1 MTSRDPHVDPNPFA
15 AEAKRPERL
24 FTFKAGG
31 WIVLFSALVMT
42 ALAIWAI
49 APALYRAA
57 TRPPGDGRTI
67 ESYQFDLGNLTV
79 SRETIVPALL
89 HRDMVPVMEE
99 PEILTVAGVQRIA
112 EEERGRFLVPTDR
125 VVGVE
130 INGEARAYPLM
141 LLNVHEV
148 ILDTLG
154 GVPIAVT
161 YSWTSDS
168 FRVFDRRLEGE
179 VLTLGVSGLLWNAN
193 TLLYDRRPPEPGEEE
208 TPHIERGESLWSQ
221 ITTNAISGPAADH
234 ERALRTIPFQFVSW
248 KQWREMHRETTVVA
262 RQPHLIKR
270 YRRASPDTYF
280 ESEEFRYPATP
291 MPEDQPEIG
300 LGRKDRVLVLWRRD
314 APETRVVYPIKLIAD
329 RAEEISADLAR
340 WEHEPFDG
348 IAVTFDYEGATRTVG
363 VHSEHDL
370 EWTRTLWFTW
380 YAAHP
385 EDRVIERAL
394 ERVDD

>member
-1 MTSRDPHVDPNPFA
+1 MTFPGTYPDTKKSA
-15 AEAKRPERL
+15 GKAKRPERL

-31 WIVLFSALVMT
+31 WIVLISALVMVS
-42 ALAIWAI
+42 LAVWAI
-49 APALYRAA
+49 APAIYRA
-57 TRPPGDGRTI
+57 TIRPPGDGRTI
-67 ESYQFDLGNLTV
+67 ESYQFDLSNLTV
-79 SRETIVPALL
+79 SRDTIVPALL

-99 PEILTVAGVQRIA
+99 PEILTAAEVQRIA
-112 EEERGRFLVPTDR
+112 EEERGKFLVSTDR

-168 FRVFDRRLEGE
+168 FRVFDRRMDDE

-193 TLLYDRRPPEPGEEE
+193 TLLYDRRPPQPGEEE
-208 TPHIERGESLWSQ
+208 VPHIERGESLWSQ
-221 ITTNAISGPAADH
+221 ITTNAIAGPASDH
-234 ERALRTIPFQFVSW
+234 ERSLRTIPFQFVSW
-248 KQWREMHRETTVVA
+248 QQWREMHRETTVVA

-280 ESEEFRYPATP
+280 EGTEFPYPAAP
-291 MPEDQPEIG
+291 MPDDQPEIG

-314 APETRVVYPIKLIAD
+314 APDERVVYPLQLIAD
-329 RAEEISADLAR
+329 RAEEISSDHAR
-340 WEHEPFDG
+340 WTHEPFEG
-348 IAVTFDYEGATRTVG
+348 IRVTFDYEGATRTVR
-363 VHSEHDL
+363 VQSEHDL
-370 EWTRTLWFTW
+370 EWTRALWFAW
-380 YAAHP
+380 HAAHP
-385 EDRVIERAL
+385 DDHVIE
-394 ERVDD
+394 